1 MKHKLVA
8 TFANEHGKQHKWTYK
23 DIDTDLPAET
33 IKEACELLTSL
44 DIFEQDG
51 VKLFD
56 SVVTAKIVT
65 TIEHEIFDRTT
76 DPSEEA
82 EVPTD
87 ATCCAS
93 SKRVDTVGLPA
104 FAENHENQPDF
115 PTVTLPTVPL
125 HQLSSSETL
134 PALPA
139 ESVKNSGS
147 ETTREAL
154 SAYPTKD
161 SPPKSR
167 KRLLSSLL
175 RREKRQPK

>member
-8 TFANEHGKQHKWTYK
+8 TFANERGKQHKWTYK

-56 SVVTAKIVT
+56 TVVTAKIVT
-65 TIEHEIFDRTT
+65 TIEHEIFDRSA
-76 DPSEEA
+76 DSSEEA
-82 EVPTD
+82 EEPTE
-87 ATCCAS
+87 ATCCAA
-93 SKRVDTVGLPA
+93 SKRVDTVELPA
-104 FAENHENQPDF
+104 FAENHGNQPEF
-115 PTVTLPTVPL
+115 PTVTLPTAPL
-125 HQLSSSETL
+125 YQQSSNETL
-134 PALPA
+134 SPSPAD
-139 ESVKNSGS
+139 SVKTSPT
-147 ETTREAL
+147 EVTRAAI

-175 RREKRQPK
+175 RREKRLPK